1 MVVTVGSRSSILLG
15 TSGRGSDPGLLLLL
29 FFNLI
34 WLLLV
39 LLIQDVLASPR
50 AFACA
55 VPTAWNALS
64 PTHFMTP
71 AISPFR
77 PLIRGLLGPP
87 TQPFFLLKESHFVI
101 VCWMVCHL
109 SPPLECE
116 FVSVGP
122 SQSHSQLYSRHHYLP
137 VPNAH

>member
-29 FFNLI
+29 FFHLS
-34 WLLLV
+34 WLHLALLV
-39 LLIQDVLASPR
+39 QDVLASPR
-50 AFACA
+50 AFARA
-55 VPTAWNALS
+55 VSTAWKALS

-87 TQPFFLLKESHFVI
+87 TQPFFLLKESPFVI

-116 FVSVGP
+116 FVCVGP
-122 SQSHSQLYSRHHYLP
+122 QSVSFTAVFQAPLP
-137 VPNAH
+137 ARS